1 MPLHTHAWRRQPLSV
16 RGLVREGHVMGT
28 NTTTFGFLQT
38 IDGNGAGRDLA
49 FDPRI
54 AATRALPDLR
64 RVMPLSEVFRARP

>member
-1 MPLHTHAWRRQPLSV
+1 
-16 RGLVREGHVMGT
+16 MGT

-54 AATRALPDLR
+54 AATRTLPDLR
-64 RVMPLSEVFRARP
+64 RVTPLSEVFRARP